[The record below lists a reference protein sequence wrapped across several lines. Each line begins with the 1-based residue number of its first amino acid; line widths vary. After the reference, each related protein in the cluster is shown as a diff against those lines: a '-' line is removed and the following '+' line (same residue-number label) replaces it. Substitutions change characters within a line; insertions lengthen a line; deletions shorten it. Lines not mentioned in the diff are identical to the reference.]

1 MALVSEAVTCSPKG
15 DNFLKIMMIDQDNEQ
30 FKNVLNLIQF
40 TNNSIFLTGKA
51 GTGKSTLLKYICEET
66 KKEHV
71 VLAPTGIAA
80 INVGGATLHSFFKL
94 PFHPLTPDDPNFS
107 SNTKLRAFLKYSK
120 EHVKLIKSLEL
131 IIIDEISMVR
141 ADIIDFVDRILRVY
155 SGNMRQPFG
164 GKQMLL
170 VGDVFQLEPVVT
182 KDERDILNRFYKSHY
197 FFSARV
203 FQQMQLVS
211 VELTNVYRQKDK
223 AFIGILDHIRKNR
236 LSEAD
241 LQLLNM
247 RVDER
252 INTDENPDML
262 DEFTITLATRRDVVD
277 SINQRNLDALEGEKF
292 LFQGKVTGDFPTN
305 SLPTSM
311 DLELKVGA
319 QVIFIKN
326 DQEKQWVNGTLGI
339 IEELSDDGEWMR
351 VITDEG
357 NSLVVFPAMWENVRY
372 SYNEKEKK
380 IDTDLLGTFVQ
391 FPVKLAWA
399 ITIHKSQGITFNKVN
414 IDLTGGAFAGGQ
426 TYVALS
432 RCRSLDGI
440 KLKRKIYRGD
450 VFVNPFVTKFAESFN
465 SELALKNALKLAE
478 ADITYKDAVKAFDN
492 GQMQEFL
499 DLFFKAIHLRYDI
512 EKPVIRRF
520 IRKKLDVVNSKQRN
534 VESLNSRIDELK
546 KIIKKKDS
554 QLAELAKEYVI
565 MAKECLTMGNL
576 DAALANY
583 DKAIKIS
590 PNNTDAYV
598 GKAKVLLEKR
608 QLRKALSTVKKA
620 LDISPHLLKAL
631 YWKAKI
637 LFNMQNYEDAVS
649 CLERCTSLKPDN
661 INVHILYADVL
672 TAMGDEVNAAIHYT
686 IAEELKK
693 KLTDNS

>member
-1 MALVSEAVTCSPKG
+1 MQIDL
-15 DNFLKIMMIDQDNEQ
+15 DNGQ
-30 FKNVLNLIQF
+30 FKNVLDLIQF

-107 SNTKLRAFLKYSK
+107 TNSKLRAFLKYSK

-131 IIIDEISMVR
+131 VIIDEISMVR
-141 ADIIDFVDRILRVY
+141 ADIIDFIDRVLRVY
-155 SGNMRQPFG
+155 SGNMRMPFG

-182 KDERDILNRFYKSHY
+182 KDERDILNRFYKSPY

-211 VELTNVYRQKDK
+211 VELNHVYRQTDK

-236 LSEAD
+236 LSDAD

-252 INTDENPDML
+252 INTNENPDIL

-277 SINQRNLDALEGEKF
+277 AINQRNLDALEGEKYV
-292 LFQGKVTGDFPTN
+292 LQGEINGDFPTN
-305 SLPTSM
+305 SLPTAM
-311 DLELKVGA
+311 ELELKPGA

-326 DQEKQWVNGTLGI
+326 DQDKQWVNGTLGMV
-339 IEELSDDGEWMR
+339 EDVSDDGEWMS

-357 NSLVVFPAMWENVRY
+357 NSLIVYKTMWENVRY

-414 IDLTGGAFAGGQ
+414 VDLTGGAFAGGQ

-432 RCRSLDGI
+432 RCRSLEGI
-440 KLKRKIYRGD
+440 KLKRKLFRAD
-450 VFVNPFVTKFAESFN
+450 VFVNPFVTKFAETFN
-465 SELALKNALKLAE
+465 NDMALKNALKLAE
-478 ADITYKDAVKAFDN
+478 ADITYKDAVDRFDK

-512 EKPVIRRF
+512 EQPVIKRYIRR
-520 IRKKLDVVNSKQRN
+520 KLDIINSKQRTIERLKGN
-534 VESLNSRIDELK
+534 IDELK
-546 KIIKKKDS
+546 KEIKKKDG
-554 QLAELAKEYVI
+554 QMAELAKEYVI
-565 MAKECLTMGNL
+565 MAKECVKLEDM
-576 DAALANY
+576 DAAIANY
-583 DKAIKIS
+583 DKAIKLS
-590 PNNTDAYV
+590 PKNTDAYV
-598 GKAKVLLEKR
+598 GKARAMLEKR
-608 QLRKALSTVKKA
+608 QLRKALSIVNKA
-620 LDISPHLLKAL
+620 LDISPHLFKAI

-637 LFNMQNYEDAVS
+637 LFNMQNYEDAIS
-649 CLERCTSLKPDN
+649 ALERCTSLKPEN
-661 INVHILYADVL
+661 INVHLLYADVL
-672 TAMGDEVNAAIHYT
+672 TATGDEVNAAIHIA

-693 KLTDNS
+693 KLNQD